1 MWQSYPLLDAG
12 EGVRRKHAPVTT
24 LVGGTE
30 KGESDRGNG
39 PGRPDGQVGRPG
51 CELGRLVQGA
61 FFSVS
66 VLYFLLFIFPFLFY
80 FTFNFFSFVKYDNS
94 S

>member
-1 MWQSYPLLDAG
+1 MGGGIEGAGVWQSYPLLDAG
-12 EGVRRKHAPVTT
+12 EGVRRKHAPVLT
-24 LVGGTE
+24 LVGGTK

-51 CELGRLVQGA
+51 CELGRLVQV

-66 VLYFLLFIFPFLFY
+66 VLYFLLFIYFSFSVLFY
-80 FTFNFFSFVKYDNS
+80 F
-94 S
+94 

>member
-1 MWQSYPLLDAG
+1 MGGGIEGAGVWQSYPLLDAG
-12 EGVRRKHAPVTT
+12 EGVRRKHAPVPT

-51 CELGRLVQGA
+51 CELGRLVQGGL
-61 FFSVS
+61 FFCFCFVFSFI
-66 VLYFLLFIFPFLFY
+66 YFLFLFC
-80 FTFNFFSFVKYDNS
+80 FI
-94 S
+94 